1 MNKNYKRMT
10 LNARGYLMNELKRIY
25 GNQKVA
31 VDQDSIRYGFYDDN
45 DYAYVYE
52 VMRFKMSD
60 GVWYE
65 LYYSMS
71 EKYLK
76 AL

>member
-1 MNKNYKRMT
+1 MNNDYKRMT
-10 LNARGYLMNELKRIY
+10 LNARGFLMNELRKIYSGKR
-25 GNQKVA
+25 VA
-31 VDQDSIRYGFYDDN
+31 VDQDSIQYGFYDDS
-45 DYAYVYE
+45 DYRYVYE
-52 VMRFKMSD
+52 VMRFQMSD

>member
-10 LNARGYLMNELKRIY
+10 LNARGFLMSELRKIYSGKR
-25 GNQKVA
+25 VA
-31 VDQDSIRYGFYDDN
+31 VDQDSIQYGFYDDS
-45 DYAYVYE
+45 DYRYVYE
-52 VMRFKMSD
+52 VMRFQMSD

-71 EKYLK
+71 EKYLR